1 MLLKELS
8 ELNGVSSNETAV
20 RHFIRDRLQGKV
32 ETLHTDRLGN
42 LIASQGQTKKG
53 PKVMLSAHM
62 DEVGLM
68 VVGIETNG
76 LLKIKTVGGID
87 ERVLLSKRVLVGPQ
101 QIPGVIGAKPIHLQE
116 REERQKPVPLSA
128 LFVDIGATDRSDAEK
143 AVKIGDLI
151 AFDTK
156 AACFGDG
163 LFKGKALDDRA
174 GCAVLLNLIENRYDL
189 PLYYAFTVQEEVGL
203 RGATVAA
210 YGINPDLALVVETTS
225 AGDVPPLKKHQAST
239 RLGHGPAIS
248 FMDRTLI
255 VQPKLVEAL
264 VAVAESAGIPYQF
277 RQTTTG
283 GTEGGAINQTRTGIP
298 AAVISIPCR
307 YIHSPVGVLNLNDF
321 AATIKLV
328 DAVLK
333 NIAQRG
339 LPV

>member
-8 ELNGVSSNETAV
+8 ALNGVSSNETTV
-20 RHFIRDRLQGKV
+20 RHFIRDRIQGKV
-32 ETLHTDRLGN
+32 ETIRTDRLGN
-42 LIASQGQTKKG
+42 LLAGQGQGKKG
-53 PKVMLSAHM
+53 PKIMLSAHM

-68 VVGIETNG
+68 VVGIDPSG
-76 LLKIKTVGGID
+76 LLKIKTVGSID

-116 REERQKPVPLSA
+116 REERQRPMKLSA

-143 AVKIGDLI
+143 VVNIGDLI

-156 AACFGDG
+156 PDLFGDG

-174 GCAVLLNLIENRYDL
+174 GCAVLLNLIEREYNL

-210 YGINPDLALVVETTS
+210 FGLNPDLAIVVETTS

-239 RLGHGPAIS
+239 RLGLGPAIS
-248 FMDRTLI
+248 VMDRSVI
-255 VQPKLVEAL
+255 VHPKLVAQL
-264 VAVAESAGIPYQF
+264 VAVAEAAKIPYQF
-277 RQTTTG
+277 RQGTSG
-283 GTEGGAINQTRTGIP
+283 GTEAGAINQTRAGIP

-321 AATIKLV
+321 EQTINLI

-333 NIAQRG
+333 NIEQRG